1 MQRKNRNMKTE
12 KFQIT
17 GMSCAACQIHVA
29 KSVQKLDGVSDVD
42 VSLLANTMVVKYDD
56 LKTDSQKIAEAV
68 SKAGYGAFLFEHH
81 GGRNDF
87 RREWQRRKEEEV
99 LNQKKLKQRLILSI
113 IFLIP
118 LLYISMGHMLLLPV
132 PLFLSGKENSLL
144 FAFTQFLLTIPV
156 VVINGHF
163 FVSGIKAFF
172 NKMPNMDSLV
182 AIGAGASLLYGIF
195 AIYMMIYG
203 FSHGNFD
210 FVLRYSKVLYF
221 ESCAT
226 ILTLVTVGKYLEA
239 RSKAKTSDALD
250 KLVNLAPKTAV
261 IIRNGKEVIIPS
273 EQVVSGDIVLIKPG
287 ESIPVDGVVT
297 DGYGYVDQSAI
308 TGESIPVEKNIGDEV
323 LSATVNKNGSFRFRA
338 SNVGEDT
345 TLARIIKLVDE
356 AGSSKAPI
364 ARLADSIS
372 GIFVPAVI
380 VIAILTAIC
389 WIAAGQSFEFAFN
402 CAVSVLVISCPCA
415 LGLATPV
422 AIMVGMGK
430 AAEYGILIK
439 SAESLERLHSV
450 DTVVLD
456 KTGTVT
462 SGHPKVTDVEVFAN
476 LSEKDFLSIAA
487 SIEQGSEH
495 PLAGAVVNKAKEEV
509 IEIKTPDKFE
519 IIPGKGVL
527 AVIDGES
534 YTAGNIKLMSENE
547 VEDSAFFG
555 KMSEKYS
562 YLGKTPLFF
571 AKNKKLL
578 GLIAVAD
585 SVRQTSAEAVMYL
598 KQSGLRVILLTGD
611 NRLTAGSIAKEVGID
626 EVIADVR
633 PEGKES
639 EVGRLQDSGHRVAMV
654 GDGVNDAPALVR
666 ADVGIA
672 IGAGTD
678 IAVDSGDV
686 VLMKDSLLDVVR
698 AIRLSGEVVKNIRT
712 SLFWAF
718 VYNII
723 GIPVAAGVL
732 YPAFGLLL
740 SPMIAAAAMSLSSV
754 CVVSNALRIR
764 LFRDNIEEQPK
775 EKELFAGDKNMK
787 KIMVIDGMM
796 CAHCQK
802 RVHDV
807 LSALDGVAEVDVN
820 LENKTAVVVC
830 SKEIDD
836 KILTDA
842 VTNAGYEVLSIKAD

>member
-1 MQRKNRNMKTE
+1 MKTE

-389 WIAAGQSFEFAFN
+389 WIVAGQSFEFAFN

-462 SGHPKVTDVEVFAN
+462 SGHPKVTDIEVFAN

-495 PLAGAVVNKAKEEV
+495 PLAGAVVNKAKEEG

-633 PEGKES
+633 PEGKEA

>member
-1 MQRKNRNMKTE
+1 
-12 KFQIT
+12 
-17 GMSCAACQIHVA
+17 
-29 KSVQKLDGVSDVD
+29 
-42 VSLLANTMVVKYDD
+42 
-56 LKTDSQKIAEAV
+56 
-68 SKAGYGAFLFEHH
+68 
-81 GGRNDF
+81 
-87 RREWQRRKEEEV
+87 
-99 LNQKKLKQRLILSI
+99 
-113 IFLIP
+113 
-118 LLYISMGHMLLLPV
+118 MGHMLLLPV
-132 PLFLSGKENSLL
+132 PLFFSGEKNSLL

-156 VVINGHF
+156 IVINSHF
-163 FVSGIKAFF
+163 FISGTKAFF

-182 AIGAGASLLYGIF
+182 AIGAGASLIYGIF

-203 FSHGNFD
+203 FSHENFD
-210 FVLRYSKVLYF
+210 FVLRYSNVLYF

-261 IIRNGKEVIIPS
+261 IIRNGKETVIPS

-287 ESIPVDGVVT
+287 ESIPVDGFVI
-297 DGYGYVDQSAI
+297 DGCGYVDQSAI

-323 LSATVNKNGSFRFRA
+323 ISATVNKNGSFRFRA
-338 SNVGEDT
+338 SNVGENT

-422 AIMVGMGK
+422 AIMVGTGK
-430 AAEYGILIK
+430 AAEYGILVK

-462 SGHPKVTDVEVFAN
+462 SGHPQVTDIEVTEV

-487 SIEQGSEH
+487 SIEKDSEH
-495 PLAGAVVNKAKEEV
+495 PLAEAVVNKAKEEGV
-509 IEIKTPDKFE
+509 EIKTPDKFE
-519 IIPGKGVL
+519 IVAGKGVKS
-527 AVIDGES
+527 VIEGEI
-534 YTAGNIKLMSENE
+534 YIAGNIELMSEN
-547 VEDSAFFG
+547 VEENSAFLE
-555 KMSEKYS
+555 KISEKYAH
-562 YLGKTPLFF
+562 LGKTPLFF

-578 GLIAVAD
+578 GMIAVAD
-585 SVRQTSAEAVMYL
+585 SVRQTSAEAVRYF

-611 NRLTAGSIAKEVGID
+611 NRLTAEAIAKEVGID
-626 EVIADVR
+626 EVIAGVR
-633 PEGKES
+633 PEGKEA

-654 GDGVNDAPALVR
+654 GDGVNDSPALVR

-698 AIRLSGEVVKNIRT
+698 AIKLSKAVVKNIRI

-718 VYNII
+718 IYNII

-732 YPAFGLLL
+732 YPFFNLLL

-764 LFRDNIEEQPK
+764 LFRDNMEEQPK
-775 EKELFAGDKNMK
+775 EKELFAGGKNMK

-796 CAHCQK
+796 CAHCRK

-807 LSALDGVAEVDVN
+807 LSALDGVVEVDVN

-842 VTNAGYEVLSIKAD
+842 VTNAGYEVQSVKTE

>member
-99 LNQKKLKQRLILSI
+99 LNQKKLKQRLISSI
-113 IFLIP
+113 IFLLP

-633 PEGKES
+633 PEGKEA

>member
-462 SGHPKVTDVEVFAN
+462 SGHPKVTDIEVFAN

-495 PLAGAVVNKAKEEV
+495 PLAGAVVNKAKEEG

-547 VEDSAFFG
+547 VEDSAFLG

-585 SVRQTSAEAVMYL
+585 SVRQTSADAVMYL

-633 PEGKES
+633 PEGKEA

-698 AIRLSGEVVKNIRT
+698 AIKLSKAVVKNIRI

-718 VYNII
+718 IYNII

-732 YPAFGLLL
+732 YPFFNLLL

-787 KIMVIDGMM
+787 KIMLIDGMM

>member
-1 MQRKNRNMKTE
+1 MKTE

-99 LNQKKLKQRLILSI
+99 LNQKKLKQRLISSI
-113 IFLIP
+113 IFLLP

-287 ESIPVDGVVT
+287 EIIPVDGVVT

-462 SGHPKVTDVEVFAN
+462 SGHPKVTDIEVFAN

-633 PEGKES
+633 PEGKEA

>member
-1 MQRKNRNMKTE
+1 MQRKNRNMKME

-239 RSKAKTSDALD
+239 HSKAKTSDALD

-495 PLAGAVVNKAKEEV
+495 PLAGAVVNKAKEEG

-585 SVRQTSAEAVMYL
+585 SVRQTSADAVMYL

-633 PEGKES
+633 PEGKEA

-802 RVHDV
+802 RVP
-807 LSALDGVAEVDVN
+807 
-820 LENKTAVVVC
+820 VVVC

>member
-462 SGHPKVTDVEVFAN
+462 SGHPKVTDIEVFAN

-495 PLAGAVVNKAKEEV
+495 PLAGAVVNKAKEEG

-633 PEGKES
+633 PEGKEA

-787 KIMVIDGMM
+787 KIMLIDGMM
-796 CAHCQK
+796 CTHCQK

>member
-99 LNQKKLKQRLILSI
+99 LNQKKLKRRLTLSI

-462 SGHPKVTDVEVFAN
+462 SGRPKVTDVEVFAN

-495 PLAGAVVNKAKEEV
+495 PLAGAVVNKAKEEG

-585 SVRQTSAEAVMYL
+585 SVRQTSADAVMYL

-633 PEGKES
+633 PEGKEA

-787 KIMVIDGMM
+787 KIMLIDGMM

>member
-99 LNQKKLKQRLILSI
+99 LNQKKLKRRLILSI

-203 FSHGNFD
+203 FSHGNID

-462 SGHPKVTDVEVFAN
+462 SGRPKVTDIEVFAN

-495 PLAGAVVNKAKEEV
+495 PLAGAVVNKAKEEG

-633 PEGKES
+633 PEGKEA

-787 KIMVIDGMM
+787 KIMLIDGMM

>member
-495 PLAGAVVNKAKEEV
+495 PLAGAVVNKAKEEG

-633 PEGKES
+633 PEGKEA

-787 KIMVIDGMM
+787 KIMLIDGMM

>member
-1 MQRKNRNMKTE
+1 MKTE

-42 VSLLANTMVVKYDD
+42 VSLLANTMTVKYDD
-56 LKTDSQKIAEAV
+56 SKLDPQKIADAV

-462 SGHPKVTDVEVFAN
+462 SGRPKVTDVEVFAN

-547 VEDSAFFG
+547 VDDSAFLG

-585 SVRQTSAEAVMYL
+585 SVRQTSADAVMYL

-633 PEGKES
+633 PEGKEA

-787 KIMVIDGMM
+787 KIMLIDGMM

>member
-1 MQRKNRNMKTE
+1 MQRKNRNMKME

-287 ESIPVDGVVT
+287 EIIPVDGVVT

-495 PLAGAVVNKAKEEV
+495 PLAGAVVNKAKEEG

-633 PEGKES
+633 PEGKEA